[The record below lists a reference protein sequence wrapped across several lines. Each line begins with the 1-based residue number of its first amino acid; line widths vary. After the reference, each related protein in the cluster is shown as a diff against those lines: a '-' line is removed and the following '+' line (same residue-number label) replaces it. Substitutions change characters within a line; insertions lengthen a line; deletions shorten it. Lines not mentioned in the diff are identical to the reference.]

1 MNEFLDRILN
11 LPKQQKLGLLAGLI
25 IFLLGLDYYFLYSPR
40 SDQIIKLSEDI
51 ESSQLRRNK
60 LKKDVVNIPKLKQ
73 ERQKLEGLLKE
84 TVAQLPDK
92 KEIPDLLSTISTK
105 ASEAGLQILVFRPAG
120 ENAKDFYAEIPVNLV
135 VRGGFH
141 DVVTFF
147 DEVGRLNRVV
157 NIQNIDIKKPQTQ
170 GDSDLVE
177 TSALAT
183 TFRFLDE
190 AERKR
195 IAKEKEAKKK
205 K

>member
-1 MNEFLDRILN
+1 VNEFLDRILN

-51 ESSQLRRNK
+51 ESSQFKRNK
-60 LKKDVVNIPKLKQ
+60 LKKDVVNLPKLKQ
-73 ERQKLEGLLKE
+73 ERQKLEGQLKE

-141 DVVTFF
+141 EVVTFF

-157 NIQNIDIKKPQTQ
+157 NIQNIDIKKPQTR
-170 GDSDLVE
+170 GDSSIVE

-183 TFRFLDE
+183 TFRFLDGS
-190 AERKR
+190 
-195 IAKEKEAKKK
+195 
-205 K
+205 

>member
-51 ESSQLRRNK
+51 ESSQFKRNK
-60 LKKDVVNIPKLKQ
+60 LKKDVVNLPKLKQ
-73 ERQKLEGLLKE
+73 ERQKLEGVLKE

-141 DVVTFF
+141 EVVTFF

-157 NIQNIDIKKPQTQ
+157 NIQNIDIKKPQTR
-170 GDSDLVE
+170 GDSSIVE

-195 IAKEKEAKKK
+195 IAKAKAAKKK
-205 K
+205 R